1 MGQKAKYSLRAH
13 IVRFAPESGLKSD
26 IAGGP
31 FRANFGSRRASFYHL
46 VGAGEQVRRNREVER
61 LFINR
66 RAQLAAL
73 AARYACAPSRRL
85 RRQRDGSPTAEGC
98 CDKANKFREWA
109 RLWQKAAIGFGLVA
123 AVLSIVG
130 FGLAIKSIEQRTVT
144 STRYHELAE
153 IAQSLCRLRN
163 GGTQVIRVEKIE
175 VSNTAQA
182 IVGNPNPSAT

>member
-1 MGQKAKYSLRAH
+1 MSL
-13 IVRFAPESGLKSD
+13 VPLKSRHRQA
-26 IAGGP
+26 IPACP
-31 FRANFGSRRASFYHL
+31 FCANFGSRRASFYHL

-98 CDKANKFREWA
+98 CNKANKFREWA

-163 GGTQVIRVEKIE
+163 GGTQVIRVEKID

-182 IVGNPNPSAT
+182 IVGNPNPSAS